1 MTRVKIFLAAFL
13 RASLL
18 LLPGL
23 LFALFIRNDAGSVFL
38 KVLAVLAFE
47 FVFLLIF
54 AVIATVIEAMKKAR
68 RERRELD
75 EDSAGEDLADDD

>member
-1 MTRVKIFLAAFL
+1 MTRLKIFLAALL

-23 LFALFIRNDAGSVFL
+23 LFAFFIRNDAGSVFL
-38 KVLAVLAFE
+38 KTMAVLEFE
-47 FVFLLIF
+47 FVFLALF
-54 AVIATVIEAMKKAR
+54 AVFVTSVEAMKEAR

-75 EDSAGEDLADDD
+75 EDNSDEAFANDD